1 MKKSIFL
8 LAAAAAA
15 FASCTQSEVMEVAEN
30 RAIGFNAFVGKTT
43 KAVTEIDNDNIK
55 AFHVYGKDSDGDIF
69 NGEQV
74 YESGTPNVW
83 IYDNLVGW
91 EASQTYSFAA
101 YSDGGVKDNASTTA
115 SVAWNG
121 TNLTITGYDAG
132 QTQKD
137 LLVSIASNAD
147 VVASTNAPVAFTF
160 QHALALIK
168 FTINSD
174 LGDGDNAITITG
186 FKVTGIKSK
195 GDLDYTTNN
204 VAWTNWNTPL
214 ELNSADFVT
223 ESSTPG
229 VSDSFVVIPGESN
242 VSFGVEFTATIG
254 NGTIPAK
261 TLTATI
267 SNQNW
272 TAGYRYNYVAT
283 ITGADMDVITFAD
296 PQVTPWEDAAEGN
309 MDFN

>member
-1 MKKSIFL
+1 
-8 LAAAAAA
+8 
-15 FASCTQSEVMEVAEN
+15 MEVAEN
-30 RAIGFNAFVGKTT
+30 RAIGFNVFVGKTT

-55 AFHVYGKDSDGDIF
+55 AFHVYGKDSEGDIF

-101 YSDGGVKDNASTTA
+101 YSDGGAKDNASTTA
-115 SVAWNG
+115 SVDWDG
-121 TNLTITGYDAG
+121 TNLTIIGYNAG

-137 LLVSIASNAD
+137 LLVSIASNPA
-147 VVASTNAPVAFTF
+147 VVASDNAPVEFIF

-174 LGDGDNAITITG
+174 LGDDNNAITISG
-186 FKVTGIKSK
+186 FKVTGINSSANLTYSTTGGVSWGSYSDSK
-195 GDLDYTTNN
+195 
-204 VAWTNWNTPL
+204 
-214 ELNSADFVT
+214 ELTNSAEFVT

-242 VSFGVEFTATIG
+242 VSFRVEFTATIG
-254 NGTIPAK
+254 DGTIPSK
-261 TLTATI
+261 TLAATV

-272 TAGYRYNYVAT
+272 NAGYRYNYVAT

-296 PQVTPWEDAAEGN
+296 PEVTPWENAAEGS